1 MGQLLSND
9 LLVVICPDEIVV
21 GREPIGFDGTAVSNL
36 ALDKIMQGFR
46 SVIRNPGQANTA
58 RVSFPVTAFNFNR
71 PRQS

>member
-36 ALDKIMQGFR
+36 ALDKIIAGF
-46 SVIRNPGQANTA
+46 P
-58 RVSFPVTAFNFNR
+58 
-71 PRQS
+71 